1 MRSPRSVVRS
11 VVQGCRWIL
20 SNNPE
25 RTARA
30 RPEAAPMSECAE
42 SGQGITQDSV
52 AALAADLGVTV
63 RRVNLLRSDLYAA
76 DEMFLCGTAAEV
88 TPVRSVDNR
97 EIGEPGPVTRK
108 IQDAF
113 TAAVTGADERYR
125 HWLTHVG

>member
-1 MRSPRSVVRS
+1 
-11 VVQGCRWIL
+11 
-20 SNNPE
+20 
-25 RTARA
+25 
-30 RPEAAPMSECAE
+30 MSECAE